1 MADDGR
7 DGERDEVTADP
18 RAAAAPFRIFINYR
32 RDDAPFHVGRLRDT
46 LRYGEPDL
54 PGFAD
59 NQIFMDID
67 TIQPGEDF
75 GEAIRRAVEQSD
87 VFLTVIG
94 AQWLTATGPSGGRR
108 LDDPA
113 DFVRVEIESA
123 LQRAA
128 DHDDVRVIPTLV
140 QGAEM
145 PRREELP
152 EALARLVHRHAVTL
166 SDAHWSDDVSRLL
179 TSLKNRERE
188 KLAQVEAERKRT
200 EEKRADQKRA
210 EREHAETERVAPEPT
225 DRPEVTREPAAGEAA
240 ERAAPE
246 RATDEVRAD
255 EVEQRRGLGKGAIA
269 GIVAFGAAAVLV
281 AVILLS
287 GSSGDGSPPSPS
299 SVLNW
304 TRASDSQLGGAGDQT
319 LTSIVRA
326 AGVLVAGGS
335 DTSSGDRDAAVW
347 TSPNGSTW
355 QRAAGLK
362 APGDQAIGSV
372 SAFQGGVLA
381 VGVDNSQGDLD
392 AALWQSSDGKQW
404 ESLGGRR
411 VGGTDEHVN
420 RLTNTPLGVV
430 GAGWQTRNG
439 DDDGAVWLFAPD
451 GTVDPTAAP
460 ISTAALGGAGDQRI
474 SRVVPLGTDG
484 TLVAV
489 GYAAGDAGVWVTSQ
503 DLQGWTR
510 VDAAA
515 LGGEGDQ
522 EMLDA
527 ATFPGGLVAVGVE
540 RKNGKTAGA
549 VWLSEDG
556 NHWTRVQDSDGSLSA
571 GSPVQLNRVF
581 ARGSKDS
588 RSLPAL
594 IAGGSSAGDAAVW
607 TADDGRQWRREGT
620 DVFALRGDQSVRS
633 LRIDGNQVVAVG
645 SSGPPQGRDAAVWI
659 GSPP

>member
-7 DGERDEVTADP
+7 DGERDDLTADP

-32 RDDAPFHVGRLRDT
+32 REDAPFHVGRLRDT
-46 LRYGEPDL
+46 LRYGDPDL

-75 GEAIRRAVEQSD
+75 PQAIRRAVEQSD

-113 DFVRVEIESA
+113 DFVRFEIESA

-145 PRREELP
+145 PRREDLPAELGG
-152 EALARLVHRHAVTL
+152 LVHRHAVTL

-179 TSLKNRERE
+179 TSLKDRERE
-188 KLAQVEAERKRT
+188 KLAQVEAER
-200 EEKRADQKRA
+200 ERA
-210 EREHAETERVAPEPT
+210 EQQRAALEPT
-225 DRPEVTREPAAGEAA
+225 GRPEVTHEAGVAEA
-240 ERAAPE
+240 EQRAAPE
-246 RATDEVRAD
+246 QVTHEVRRD
-255 EVEQRRGLGKGAIA
+255 EVEERRRLGKGAIA
-269 GIVAFGAAAVLV
+269 GIVAIGVAAVVV

-287 GSSGDGSPPSPS
+287 GPSGDGTPPSPS

-304 TRASDSQLGGAGDQT
+304 TRATDSQLGGAGDQT

-347 TSPNGSTW
+347 TSTNGSTW
-355 QRAAGLK
+355 QRAAALK
-362 APGDQAIGSV
+362 APGNQAIGSV
-372 SAFQGGVLA
+372 SPFQRGALA
-381 VGVDNSQGDLD
+381 VGVDDSQGDDLD

-404 ESLGGRR
+404 ESLRGRR
-411 VGGTDEHVN
+411 VAGTDEHVN
-420 RLTNTPLGVV
+420 RLTGTSLGVV
-430 GAGWQTRNG
+430 GAGWQTRDG

-474 SRVVPLGTDG
+474 NRVVPLGTDG

-489 GYAAGDAGVWVTSQ
+489 GYAAGDAGVWVTSH

-515 LGGEGDQ
+515 LGGAGDQ

-549 VWLSEDG
+549 VWLSKDG
-556 NHWTRVQDSDGSLSA
+556 NNWTRAQDSDGSLTT
-571 GSPVQLNRVF
+571 GSPVQLNRVL
-581 ARGSKDS
+581 ARARKDS

-607 TADDGRQWRREGT
+607 TSDDGRQWKREGT
-620 DVFALRGDQSVRS
+620 DVFARRGDQSVRS
-633 LRIDGNQVVAVG
+633 LRIDGNRVVAVG
-645 SSGPPQGRDAAVWI
+645 SSGPPQARDAAVWI
-659 GSPP
+659 GSPR